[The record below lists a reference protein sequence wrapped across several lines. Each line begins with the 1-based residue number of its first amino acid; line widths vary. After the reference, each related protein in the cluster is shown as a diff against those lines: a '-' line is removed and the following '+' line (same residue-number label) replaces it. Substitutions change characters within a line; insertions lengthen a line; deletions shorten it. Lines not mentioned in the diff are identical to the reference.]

1 MKKGVPI
8 REDEESLVEQVP
20 DDLMGEMIRGLVALA
35 EKRLAEKQKDE
46 EEQSDGS
53 VKWGM
58 LLHSCAVLFTSFSD
72 DVCGLKYNEIST
84 ARP

>member
-1 MKKGVPI
+1 MNNKGEAQMKKGVPI
-8 REDEESLVEQVP
+8 REDEEPLVEQVP

-53 VKWGM
+53 V
-58 LLHSCAVLFTSFSD
+58 
-72 DVCGLKYNEIST
+72 
-84 ARP
+84 

>member
-35 EKRLAEKQKDE
+35 EKNRAEKQQADGKDE
-46 EEQSDGS
+46 
-53 VKWGM
+53 
-58 LLHSCAVLFTSFSD
+58 D
-72 DVCGLKYNEIST
+72 DAAAES
-84 ARP
+84 